1 MSPANG
7 IEAILY
13 DLGGVVI
20 DIDFSRVFNRWSE
33 MSGEDPTSLG
43 ERFWDSED
51 HRRHERGEI
60 DTAAFYE
67 SLRRDLG
74 VGLTDAQLED
84 GWMRVFVGPI
94 DATVRLIAR
103 LEPVIPQHLFSNTNA
118 EHHAFWGPRYAD
130 VLKPIRRRFVSYEIG
145 ARKPEPQAFHRVAR
159 DLGVPL
165 ERILFFDDTPSNVE
179 GAKAL
184 GMPAELVRS
193 PEDVSR
199 ALQPWL

>member
-1 MSPANG
+1 MTKATKM
-7 IEAILY
+7 EAILY

-20 DIDFSRVFNRWSE
+20 EIDFPRVFNRWAE

-74 VGLTDAQLED
+74 VTLTDAQLED

-94 DATVRLIAR
+94 EPTVRLIAQ
-103 LEPVIPQHLFSNTNA
+103 LEPVIAQHLFSNTNA
-118 EHHAFWGPRYAD
+118 EHHAFWGPRYAAQ
-130 VLKPIRRRFVSYEIG
+130 LRPIRRHFVSYEIG
-145 ARKPEPQAFHRVAR
+145 ARKPEPEAFQRVAR

-165 ERILFFDDTPSNVE
+165 DRILFFDDTPANVE

-193 PEDVSR
+193 PEDVAR
-199 ALQPWL
+199 ALRPWL